1 MTAKEIGT
9 PWTGHHSTRSHA
21 GTGRGLADRALPVA
35 ATLALLGAWEVASR
49 TGALPSEVP
58 PPTRV
63 ASWLAAH
70 ATQGDFWCPVGDT
83 ATHWFGGLLIGAAL
97 GVALGI
103 LLGLTPLLEQS
114 LRVPLEFLRPI
125 PSIVYLPLLIL
136 MLGSRSVT
144 AIIVAAIGALW
155 PVLFQTFYGVLGID
169 SQAVETGRVFGLRRR
184 QILWNIMLPSVLPYV
199 AVGLR
204 VGSSLALVVAISAEL
219 IGGVPGLGTEIL
231 AAAQNGRYEAT
242 YGLVVVVGVFGLI
255 LNAVLEQAEGR
266 LLPWHQPH
274 RKVEQ

>member
-1 MTAKEIGT
+1 M
-9 PWTGHHSTRSHA
+9 
-21 GTGRGLADRALPVA
+21 V
-35 ATLALLGAWEVASR
+35 ATLVLLGAWEVASR
-49 TGALPSEVP
+49 TGVLPSEVP
-58 PPTRV
+58 PPIRV
-63 ASWLAAH
+63 AGWLSTH
-70 ATQGDFWCPVGDT
+70 ATQGDFWGPVGDT

-103 LLGLTPLLEQS
+103 LLGLTPLLEQF
-114 LRVPLEFLRPI
+114 LRAPLEFLRPI

-144 AIIVAAIGALW
+144 AITVAAVGALW

-255 LNAVLEQAEGR
+255 LNTVLEQAERR

-274 RKVEQ
+274 RKVER